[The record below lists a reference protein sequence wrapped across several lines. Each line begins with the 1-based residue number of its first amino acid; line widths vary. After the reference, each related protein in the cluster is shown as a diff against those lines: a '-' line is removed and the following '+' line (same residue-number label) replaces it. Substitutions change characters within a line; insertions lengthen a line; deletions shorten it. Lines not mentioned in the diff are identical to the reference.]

1 MNDKEKALYRFVADG
16 KGTIIKR
23 IGKEPVDWEEVFRKI
38 KSKKELEK
46 ERNKEN
52 ENI

>member
-16 KGTIIKR
+16 KGTTVDR
-23 IGKEPVDWEEVFRKI
+23 NGKKPIDWEEVLLKN
-38 KSKKELEK
+38 KSNKELEK

>member
-23 IGKEPVDWEEVFRKI
+23 NGKKPIDWEEVLRKN
-38 KSKKELEK
+38 KSNKELKK